1 MVTSLPLGAEI
12 GGVFFPF
19 RNRCDFATVLDVI
32 SVLNDSELS
41 DEERLRC
48 ALFIFY
54 EDLSECG
61 DLAEAVDVMLRV
73 AGCSDVCAVP
83 IGDGAPLMSW
93 ENDFDL
99 IVPPVNRVLG
109 RDVRDTSVY
118 THWYTF
124 VGAYLEIGDCMFA
137 NVVSIRKKLRDGVK
151 PDSSDLRFIADF
163 PNLVRLP
170 GAVSHDD
177 SLWLDG

>member
-19 RNRCDFATVLDVI
+19 RNRCDFATVLDAI
-32 SVLNDSELS
+32 AALNDSELS
-41 DEERLRC
+41 EEERLRC

-54 EDLSECG
+54 EDLSGCA
-61 DLAEAVDVMLRV
+61 DLATAAEVMLRV

-83 IGDGAPLMSW
+83 AVGGAPLMSW
-93 ENDFDL
+93 EKDFDL
-99 IVPPVNRVLG
+99 IVPAVNRVLC
-109 RDVRDTSVY
+109 REVRDCSVY

-137 NVVSIRKKLRDGVK
+137 NVVSVRKKLRDGVK
-151 PDSSDLRFIADF
+151 PDASDLRFIADF
-163 PNLVRLP
+163 PDLVRLP
-170 GAVSHDD
+170 DSLSPDD
-177 SLWLDG
+177 SRWLDG